1 MVRGSGK
8 PIVKDDPL
16 VPATVGSNLM
26 FTIVTF
32 PWPIASAHV
41 QLDGLGRQAKRAH
54 ATTHTA
60 TVRNLNPAGQDEL
73 ASEPE
78 ERRNILTARKV

>member
-1 MVRGSGK
+1 
-8 PIVKDDPL
+8 
-16 VPATVGSNLM
+16 M

-60 TVRNLNPAGQDEL
+60 ATARNLNPAGQDEL

-78 ERRNILTARKV
+78 ERRSILTARKV

>member
-1 MVRGSGK
+1 
-8 PIVKDDPL
+8 
-16 VPATVGSNLM
+16 M

-41 QLDGLGRQAKRAH
+41 QLDGLGRQGKRAR

-60 TVRNLNPAGQDEL
+60 ATARNLNPAGQDEL
-73 ASEPE
+73 VSEPE
-78 ERRNILTARKV
+78 ERRSILTARKV

>member
-1 MVRGSGK
+1 
-8 PIVKDDPL
+8 
-16 VPATVGSNLM
+16 M

-41 QLDGLGRQAKRAH
+41 QLDGLGRQAKRVH

-60 TVRNLNPAGQDEL
+60 ATACNLNPAGQDEL

-78 ERRNILTARKV
+78 ERRSILTARKV